1 MKKTITIMCL
11 ILSFFVIYFLQANFF
26 TWFNIAGIMPN
37 LYVILVLFIGL
48 FMKRKLRISV
58 WNKLRALYRYYSW
71 KNSWHISV
79 GTWNSRNIGRDNEQ
93 KLLKGQQIYCHL
105 NGYNYNRFVWGVG
118 IYFNHVKNR

>member
-1 MKKTITIMCL
+1 MKKTITIICL

-37 LYVILVLFIGL
+37 LYVILELFIGL

-105 NGYNYNRFVWGVG
+105 NGYNYNRFV
-118 IYFNHVKNR
+118 